1 MNSLCNIT
9 DERECIN
16 IIFFYVLHAA
26 IDMRKY
32 FQFSSIFFEDAY
44 QRYRHYR
51 SSYGRFRARVE
62 GKYSVA
68 GCLKL
73 PYFNIILT

>member
-32 FQFSSIFFEDAY
+32 FQFPSFFFLRMHINVIVIIVHLMEDL
-44 QRYRHYR
+44 
-51 SSYGRFRARVE
+51 GRGLKANIQLQDA
-62 GKYSVA
+62 SN
-68 GCLKL
+68 CLT
-73 PYFNIILT
+73 LT